1 MLDKM
6 CRLLLYKEESS
17 SASTRVGAWKSH
29 VVRVEGA
36 SSDLRM
42 HACKQLCQHAVAQES
57 CRAHIDTS
65 LIIGITPLKTL
76 VLLMSRHG
84 LDPRVSRRGP
94 EAT

>member
-1 MLDKM
+1 MFDEM
-6 CRLLLYKEESS
+6 HQLLLYKEESS
-17 SASTRVGAWKSH
+17 SASTRVGAWESH
-29 VVRVEGA
+29 VVRVEDA

-42 HACKQLCQHAVAQES
+42 HARKQLCKHAVAQES
-57 CRAHIDTS
+57 CRAPIDTS
-65 LIIGITPLKTL
+65 LIMGITPLKTL